1 MRGRPFIL
9 VFWLLV
15 VAVVGTLVAQDATV
29 EYLEGDPQHRTSA
42 GASRY
47 LDFGSRVAPGDSVV
61 TGRGDFVELR
71 QGDAA
76 AIRVNANTVFTIR
89 EVERGEGREQVL
101 STSVGSVAMRFNRL
115 AGREPMVGTTT
126 TVAGVR
132 GTELVIYAGAD
143 GSSLFLVE
151 SGLVEV
157 TSSGRSVELAA
168 NEGVEVP
175 AGGPPGE
182 KFSVIGRELDFSSWA
197 ADKTQVFLD
206 DPIGSL
212 DGIRAMFTELQDGL
226 AEWVTAYE
234 RAKVDSDV
242 AVQHMGTIAD
252 QAEREKYRDEVW
264 FPLAMQTGTAILNY
278 RYYALSALSLR
289 RHVLGPMYVQMRT
302 RNILSDGRE
311 YRDFLDVYS
320 AVLREYTVAFEPFF
334 ETTDF

>member
-182 KFSVIGRELDFSSWA
+182 KFEWLGRQLDFRDWNEGKRDEALSDPVAAVGRFQAVIDEFIDGAQEFGALAAELMGELDESRKAFYA
-197 ADKTQVFLD
+197 LTD
-206 DPIGSL
+206 
-212 DGIRAMFTELQDGL
+212 QDQQNTL
-226 AEWVTAYE
+226 
-234 RAKVDSDV
+234 
-242 AVQHMGTIAD
+242 
-252 QAEREKYRDEVW
+252 RDEVIL
-264 FPLAMQTGTAILNY
+264 PLQERTGVAVLNY
-278 RYYALSALSLR
+278 RYFALSALSFR
-289 RHVLGPMYVQMRT
+289 RYVMAPLYIEMRT
-302 RNILSDGRE
+302 RNILNAGNTYE
-311 YRDFLDVYS
+311 DFKRVYGQL
-320 AVLREYTVAFEPFF
+320 LRLFEDEIVPWLV
-334 ETTDF
+334 EADI